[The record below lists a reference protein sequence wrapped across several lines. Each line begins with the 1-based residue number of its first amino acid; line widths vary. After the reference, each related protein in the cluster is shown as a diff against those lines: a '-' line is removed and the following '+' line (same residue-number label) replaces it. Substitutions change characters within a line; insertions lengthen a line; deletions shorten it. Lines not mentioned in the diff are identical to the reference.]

1 MNWHDAIGILST
13 LALFT
18 PVFIIV
24 VTKLIRYKQY
34 FPLFIYCLLAFG
46 FNLMTEH
53 LVSVPKSI
61 ERFYG
66 ITNNLTDMPLML
78 GFLLFQIP
86 SSVQRKRI
94 KILLGAFIVFEI
106 VLIFMYGI
114 TVKTITLTMGPGL
127 AIVFGYSL
135 YYFVYTV
142 KRSFIHDKFVGK
154 AIIASALTFA
164 YGCFI
169 ILYLMHYVLNL
180 KDLSNLF
187 LVYYFV
193 TIIYC
198 LILSVGLNI
207 EGKRKRKLHELL
219 ITRKEL
225 MSIPDFGAE
234 EEGTFVKEKKLIANL
249 KKAILMASGAAVQK
263 LMAKIENEQEVL
275 MNLADMAIET
285 FNAESVLLRVM
296 KMVDQKGE
304 AASANHID
312 IMRTY
317 LYDAADNVNKFG
329 KDAINSFSEGD
340 EQRMILMGLKRFTKA
355 EPFNTKDAR
364 RRIAD
369 KMISEGKYC
378 F

>member
-1 MNWHDAIGILST
+1 MTWQDAIGILST

-18 PVFIIV
+18 PVLIIV

-94 KILLGAFIVFEI
+94 KILLGAYIVFEI

-169 ILYLMHYVLNL
+169 IIYLMHYVFNL

-198 LILSVGLNI
+198 LILSVGLNL
-207 EGKRKRKLHELL
+207 EGKRKRKLYELL

-225 MSIPDFGAE
+225 MSFFSD
-234 EEGTFVKEKKLIANL
+234 EKKPAAP
-249 KKAILMASGAAVQK
+249 KGATGLWK
-263 LMAKIENEQEVL
+263 LN
-275 MNLADMAIET
+275 
-285 FNAESVLLRVM
+285 
-296 KMVDQKGE
+296 
-304 AASANHID
+304 
-312 IMRTY
+312 
-317 LYDAADNVNKFG
+317 
-329 KDAINSFSEGD
+329 
-340 EQRMILMGLKRFTKA
+340 
-355 EPFNTKDAR
+355 
-364 RRIAD
+364 
-369 KMISEGKYC
+369 
-378 F
+378 

>member
-1 MNWHDAIGILST
+1 
-13 LALFT
+13 
-18 PVFIIV
+18 
-24 VTKLIRYKQY
+24 
-34 FPLFIYCLLAFG
+34 
-46 FNLMTEH
+46 
-53 LVSVPKSI
+53 
-61 ERFYG
+61 
-66 ITNNLTDMPLML
+66 MPLML

-86 SSVQRKRI
+86 SSAQRKRI

-225 MSIPDFGAE
+225 MSFFSD
-234 EEGTFVKEKKLIANL
+234 EKKPAAP
-249 KKAILMASGAAVQK
+249 KGATGLWK
-263 LMAKIENEQEVL
+263 LN
-275 MNLADMAIET
+275 
-285 FNAESVLLRVM
+285 
-296 KMVDQKGE
+296 
-304 AASANHID
+304 
-312 IMRTY
+312 
-317 LYDAADNVNKFG
+317 
-329 KDAINSFSEGD
+329 
-340 EQRMILMGLKRFTKA
+340 
-355 EPFNTKDAR
+355 
-364 RRIAD
+364 
-369 KMISEGKYC
+369 
-378 F
+378 